1 MVNKRK
7 KSCRNIDNTSIN
19 TKVKKV
25 RKQIW
30 FYILSFSVSL
40 ISACSGGLSGKY
52 IGNRIEMEFVSGSK
66 VIVTVLRNTFEVE
79 YEKDGDR
86 IKLKSTNPSVDNQ
99 ILTIDEQ
106 GCLNGA
112 GDKLCKEVK

>member
-1 MVNKRK
+1 MKNLIR
-7 KSCRNIDNTSIN
+7 
-19 TKVKKV
+19 
-25 RKQIW
+25 
-30 FYILSFSVSL
+30 FYVFILSASL
-40 ISACSGGLSGKY
+40 LSSCNSGLSGKY
-52 IGNRIEMEFVSGSK
+52 IGNRIEVEFTSSSK
-66 VIVTVLRNTFEVE
+66 AMVTVMRNTFEVE
-79 YEKDGDR
+79 YEKDGKR

>member
-1 MVNKRK
+1 MRK
-7 KSCRNIDNTSIN
+7 LIGL
-19 TKVKKV
+19 
-25 RKQIW
+25 
-30 FYILSFSVSL
+30 YALSVSIL
-40 ISACSGGLSGKY
+40 VLSACSGGLSGKY
-52 IGNRIEMEFVSGSK
+52 IGNRIEMEFISSSK
-66 VIVTVLRNTFEVE
+66 AMVTVLSNTFEVE

-112 GDKLCKEVK
+112 GDKLCKEIK